1 MKQKDGMTNLK
12 KSKHFL
18 ESLKVQLEDEDLAAV
33 RKSMGIYGM
42 LIPIV
47 YATKDYENARIAIKR
62 LRNAQIRAIA
72 DAILVM
78 QMLIDEFS
86 RSENIR
92 ISELVK
98 TIR

>member
-33 RKSMGIYGM
+33 GKSMVIYGM

-47 YATKDYENARIAIKR
+47 YATKDYENARIGIKR
-62 LRNAQIRAIA
+62 LRNTQIKVVS

-78 QMLIDEFS
+78 QMLIDEFG
-86 RSENIR
+86 RSKYMR
-92 ISELVK
+92 ASELVK
-98 TIR
+98 AI